1 MKPLIYP
8 FQAQIVLRE
17 ELIHH
22 YVIALDENDI
32 DTLAEVL
39 SIAKDDPE
47 LEKLIDQ
54 MEVAFAYP

>member
-17 ELIHH
+17 ELIHR
-22 YVIALDENDI
+22 YVIA
-32 DTLAEVL
+32 LAEVL